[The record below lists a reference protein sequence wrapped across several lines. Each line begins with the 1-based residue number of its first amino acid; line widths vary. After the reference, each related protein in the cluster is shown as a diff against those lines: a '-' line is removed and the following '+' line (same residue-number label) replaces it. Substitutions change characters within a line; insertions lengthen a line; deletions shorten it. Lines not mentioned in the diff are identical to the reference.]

1 MKVKIWIVIKKINIY
16 VFLSTFARSLIEV
29 FIPIIFYKY
38 GYKLKDVVFYYLL
51 INIFSLIFAYP
62 FLKIAQKYGYKIL
75 AIIGIISFICLQV
88 LINNMFNNI
97 LYIVLLALFHALY
110 RRGDWI
116 SRRYYT
122 LNVMP
127 KKIYQLHTQLYVL

>member
-1 MKVKIWIVIKKINIY
+1 M
-16 VFLSTFARSLIEV
+16 IEV
-29 FIPIIFYKY
+29 FIPIILYKY